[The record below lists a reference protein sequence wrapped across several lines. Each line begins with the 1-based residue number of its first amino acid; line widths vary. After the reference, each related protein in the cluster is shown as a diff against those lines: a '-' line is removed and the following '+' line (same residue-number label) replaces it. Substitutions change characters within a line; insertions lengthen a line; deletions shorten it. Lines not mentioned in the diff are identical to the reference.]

1 MYYIKRVLYKRGEQM
16 SLKHGILGLLNYG
29 PTTGYELDKSFKGT
43 LNFFWQAQ
51 TSQIYRELSTMEK
64 QGWVYSEVIIQSDKP
79 NKKLYALTEDGKVEL
94 NRWLRQ
100 NSIEEDIRVRDP
112 FLVKLFFSGEVDATT
127 NIETMNQFK
136 QCCQY
141 ALEKI
146 EESIKQCD
154 EASKV
159 DKKAFY
165 WGMTAS
171 FGYYYYEMC
180 IRWADDTILKMEE
193 LL

>member
-1 MYYIKRVLYKRGEQM
+1 M

-64 QGWVYSEVIIQSDKP
+64 QGWVTSEVIIQSDKP
-79 NKKLYALTEDGKVEL
+79 NKKLYSLTEDGKEEL
-94 NRWLRQ
+94 NRWLMH
-100 NSIEEDIRVRDP
+100 NSIEDDIRVRDP
-112 FLVKLFFSGEVDATT
+112 FLVKLFFSGEVDAAT
-127 NIETMNQFK
+127 NIETMKQFK
-136 QCCQY
+136 QCCVY

-146 EESIKQCD
+146 KVSINQCE
-154 EASKV
+154 EASAT
-159 DKKAFY
+159 DKKAVY

>member
-1 MYYIKRVLYKRGEQM
+1 M

-64 QGWVYSEVIIQSDKP
+64 QGWVTSEMIIQSDKP
-79 NKKLYALTEDGKVEL
+79 NKKLFSLTESGKEEL
-94 NRWLRQ
+94 NRWLMHD
-100 NSIEEDIRVRDP
+100 SIKEDIRVKDP
-112 FLVKLFFSGEVDATT
+112 FLVKLFFSGEVDAST
-127 NIETMNQFK
+127 NIETMKQFVK
-136 QCCQY
+136 CCHY
-141 ALEKI
+141 AFEKI
-146 EESIKQCD
+146 KESIKQCE
-154 EASKV
+154 EASEA
-159 DKKAFY
+159 DKKAIY

-180 IRWADDTILKMEE
+180 IRWAEDTILKMEE